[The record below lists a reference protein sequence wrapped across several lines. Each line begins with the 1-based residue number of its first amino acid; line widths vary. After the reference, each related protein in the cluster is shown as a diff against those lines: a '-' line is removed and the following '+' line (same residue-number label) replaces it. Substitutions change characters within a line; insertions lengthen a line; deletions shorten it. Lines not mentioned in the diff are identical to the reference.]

1 MQDELNHI
9 KHASNSM
16 LKLKWED
23 NFVIEVKIDKKEV
36 IIAANN
42 EGLRSLA
49 NHLLMLAKKDV
60 PKGTHI
66 HLDEYNSLESNS
78 NELIIEKI

>member
-1 MQDELNHI
+1 MQDKSNFLKSI
-9 KHASNSM
+9 SNSM
-16 LKLKWED
+16 LNLVWED
-23 NFVIEVKIDKKEV
+23 NFVIEVKIDGKEV

-49 NHLLMLAKKDV
+49 NHLMMLAKNDI
-60 PKGTHI
+60 PIGTHI
-66 HLDEYNSLESNS
+66 HLDEYNSLENTS